1 MIFKNQSK
9 FNFQNKL
16 LNKFFSYTAY
26 DIKQRKSSLF
36 NASLFNTNNSD
47 LIENKN
53 PNRQKLWDDLYS
65 FEKALPTIK
74 TTHNDLKGKQLQDKL
89 KKDYYEELI
98 LKENNQKKN
107 KYIPRMGDK
116 VELEYYL
123 SLSSGKINRFKG
135 VIVAIHKKNSP
146 EFAFTFYTKADGY
159 FVTLRFNYFT
169 DIIKSIVLV
178 TESSMN
184 ENDDYMIGYK
194 KLGYAGQKGGMILK
208 GGKYMRLNKTDILNL
223 KESLKTEEDQN
234 KVNSSTI
241 YDL

>member
-1 MIFKNQSK
+1 MIFN
-9 FNFQNKL
+9 NLNKL
-16 LNKFFSYTAY
+16 KFQKNTIHKYFSYTAY
-26 DIKQRKSSLF
+26 DIKQKKSSLF
-36 NASLFNTNNSD
+36 KGSLFDLNNSD
-47 LIENKN
+47 LTENKN

-65 FEKALPTIK
+65 FEKALPIIK
-74 TTHNDLKGKQLQDKL
+74 TTNTDLKGKALQAKL
-89 KKDYYEELI
+89 KLDYYEELI
-98 LKENNQKKN
+98 LKENNLKKN

-123 SLSSGKINRFKG
+123 SLSSGKINRFTG
-135 VIVAIHKKNSP
+135 VIVAIHNKNSP

-159 FVTLRFNYFT
+159 FVTIRFNYFS

-178 TESSMN
+178 TKSTMN

-194 KLGYAGQKGGMILK
+194 KLGYAGQRGGLILK
-208 GGKYMRLNKTDILNL
+208 GGKYMRLNKTDVLNL

-234 KVNSSTI
+234 KINSSTI

>member
-1 MIFKNQSK
+1 MIFNNLTK
-9 FNFQNKL
+9 FEVQKKFL
-16 LNKFFSYTAY
+16 YKFFSYTAY

-36 NASLFNTNNSD
+36 NASLFNTNNSN
-47 LIENKN
+47 LTENKN

-74 TTHNDLKGKQLQDKL
+74 TTKTDLKGKALQDKL
-89 KKDYYEELI
+89 KQDYYEELI
-98 LKENNQKKN
+98 LKEQDLKKN

-116 VELEYYL
+116 IELEYYL

-135 VIVAIHKKNSP
+135 VVVAIHKKNSP

-159 FVTLRFNYFT
+159 FVTLRFNYFS

-178 TESSMN
+178 TKSSMS

-194 KLGYAGQKGGMILK
+194 NVGYAGQKGGMILK

-223 KESLKTEEDQN
+223 KESLKTEEDQS
-234 KVNSSTI
+234 KVNSSTVFDI
-241 YDL
+241 